1 LKKLKIKNVKI
12 EKTSKIINMTPLPD
26 YRPKQLSVGPL
37 EAEILSI
44 VWELGSATVKDVH
57 DRILADPDRE
67 LAYTSVTT
75 VLRRLTEKGW
85 LACNKEGKAFYW
97 RPLLTK
103 QQAEVIKAQ
112 SDRKT
117 HSSRTGSQR
126 RKINMHL
133 FMIITAVAVAYWLR
147 SSGNIPQGNWHLR
160 WQKTLFLF
168 LFPPLLI
175 FMTVTAVVCMGTQGK
190 MGGMYTNPFSY
201 ILALISLGFFNILGL
216 KLVLGGWK
224 AIKSAR
230 ECPQVNLNGKP
241 VRILQT
247 GALFAGQIGF
257 WQPEL
262 VVSEGLLETLSPIH
276 LESVLAHEQGHYQYR
291 DTFWFFWLG
300 WMRSCTA
307 WLPNTEPLWQELL
320 VLRELR
326 ADSYAASQV
335 DPLVLTI

>member
-1 LKKLKIKNVKI
+1 
-12 EKTSKIINMTPLPD
+12 MH
-26 YRPKQLSVGPL
+26 
-37 EAEILSI
+37 IL
-44 VWELGSATVKDVH
+44 
-57 DRILADPDRE
+57 
-67 LAYTSVTT
+67 
-75 VLRRLTEKGW
+75 
-85 LACNKEGKAFYW
+85 
-97 RPLLTK
+97 
-103 QQAEVIKAQ
+103 
-112 SDRKT
+112 
-117 HSSRTGSQR
+117 
-126 RKINMHL
+126 
-133 FMIITAVAVAYWLR
+133 MIITAVAVAYWLR

-190 MGGMYTNPFSY
+190 MGGMYTNSFSY
-201 ILALISLGFFNILGL
+201 ILALIFLGFFNILGL
-216 KLVLGGWK
+216 KLVLSGWK

-230 ECPQVNLNGKP
+230 ECPQVNLNGKQ
-241 VRILQT
+241 VRILHT

-262 VVSEGLLETLSPIH
+262 VVSKGLLETLSPLH

-335 DPLVLTI
+335 DPLVLAESLLLVVSNNPITSDVCCAALGAGDRLEQRIEALLTPSEPISEAQLQSWHIFLLAFLPLITVVFHT

>member
-1 LKKLKIKNVKI
+1 
-12 EKTSKIINMTPLPD
+12 
-26 YRPKQLSVGPL
+26 
-37 EAEILSI
+37 
-44 VWELGSATVKDVH
+44 
-57 DRILADPDRE
+57 
-67 LAYTSVTT
+67 
-75 VLRRLTEKGW
+75 
-85 LACNKEGKAFYW
+85 
-97 RPLLTK
+97 
-103 QQAEVIKAQ
+103 
-112 SDRKT
+112 
-117 HSSRTGSQR
+117 
-126 RKINMHL
+126 MHL

-190 MGGMYTNPFSY
+190 MGGMYTNSFSY

-230 ECPQVNLNGKP
+230 ECPQLNLNGKK

-307 WLPNTEPLWQELL
+307 LLPNTEPLWQELL

-335 DPLVLTI
+335 DPLVLAESLLLVVSNNPITSDVCCAALGAGDRLEQRIEALLTPPEPISAAQLPSWRIFLLAFLPLITVVFHT

>member
-1 LKKLKIKNVKI
+1 
-12 EKTSKIINMTPLPD
+12 
-26 YRPKQLSVGPL
+26 
-37 EAEILSI
+37 
-44 VWELGSATVKDVH
+44 
-57 DRILADPDRE
+57 
-67 LAYTSVTT
+67 
-75 VLRRLTEKGW
+75 
-85 LACNKEGKAFYW
+85 
-97 RPLLTK
+97 
-103 QQAEVIKAQ
+103 
-112 SDRKT
+112 
-117 HSSRTGSQR
+117 
-126 RKINMHL
+126 MHL
-133 FMIITAVAVAYWLR
+133 FMIITALAIAYRLR
-147 SSGNIPQGNWHLR
+147 SSGNIAQGNWHLR

-190 MGGMYTNPFSY
+190 MGGMYTNSFSY
-201 ILALISLGFFNILGL
+201 ILALISLGFFNILVL

-230 ECPQVNLNGKP
+230 ECPQMNLNGKQ

-247 GALFAGQIGF
+247 KALFAGQIGF

-300 WMRSCTA
+300 WMRECTA

-335 DPLVLTI
+335 DPLVLAESLLLVVSNNPITSDVCCAALGAGDRLEQRIEALLTPPEPISERQLPSWRIFLLAFLPLITVVFHT

>member
-1 LKKLKIKNVKI
+1 
-12 EKTSKIINMTPLPD
+12 
-26 YRPKQLSVGPL
+26 
-37 EAEILSI
+37 
-44 VWELGSATVKDVH
+44 
-57 DRILADPDRE
+57 
-67 LAYTSVTT
+67 
-75 VLRRLTEKGW
+75 
-85 LACNKEGKAFYW
+85 
-97 RPLLTK
+97 
-103 QQAEVIKAQ
+103 
-112 SDRKT
+112 
-117 HSSRTGSQR
+117 
-126 RKINMHL
+126 MHL
-133 FMIITAVAVAYWLR
+133 LMIITAVTVAYWLR

-201 ILALISLGFFNILGL
+201 ILALIFLGFFNILGL
-216 KLVLGGWK
+216 KLVLSGWK

-230 ECPQVNLNGKP
+230 ECPQVNLNGKQI
-241 VRILQT
+241 RILQT

-262 VVSEGLLETLSPIH
+262 VVSKGLLETLSPLH

-335 DPLVLTI
+335 DPLVLAESLLLVVSNNPITSDVCCAALGACDRLEQRIEALLTPTEPRSETQLQSLHIFLLAFLPLLTVVFHN

>member
-1 LKKLKIKNVKI
+1 
-12 EKTSKIINMTPLPD
+12 
-26 YRPKQLSVGPL
+26 
-37 EAEILSI
+37 
-44 VWELGSATVKDVH
+44 
-57 DRILADPDRE
+57 
-67 LAYTSVTT
+67 
-75 VLRRLTEKGW
+75 
-85 LACNKEGKAFYW
+85 
-97 RPLLTK
+97 
-103 QQAEVIKAQ
+103 
-112 SDRKT
+112 
-117 HSSRTGSQR
+117 
-126 RKINMHL
+126 MHL
-133 FMIITAVAVAYWLR
+133 FMIITAVAVAYRLR

-247 GALFAGQIGF
+247 KALFAGQIGF

-300 WMRSCTA
+300 WMRECTA

-335 DPLVLTI
+335 DPLVLAESLLLVVSNNPITSDVCCAALGAGDRLEQRIEALLTPPEPISERQLPSWRIFLLAFLPLITVVFHT

>member
-1 LKKLKIKNVKI
+1 
-12 EKTSKIINMTPLPD
+12 
-26 YRPKQLSVGPL
+26 
-37 EAEILSI
+37 
-44 VWELGSATVKDVH
+44 
-57 DRILADPDRE
+57 
-67 LAYTSVTT
+67 
-75 VLRRLTEKGW
+75 
-85 LACNKEGKAFYW
+85 
-97 RPLLTK
+97 
-103 QQAEVIKAQ
+103 
-112 SDRKT
+112 
-117 HSSRTGSQR
+117 
-126 RKINMHL
+126 MHL
-133 FMIITAVAVAYWLR
+133 LMMITAVALAYWLR

-175 FMTVTAVVCMGTQGK
+175 LMTVTAVVCMGTQGK
-190 MGGMYTNPFSY
+190 MGGMYTNSLSY
-201 ILALISLGFFNILGL
+201 ILASISLGFFNILGL
-216 KLVLGGWK
+216 KLVLSGWK

-230 ECPQVNLNGKP
+230 ECTKVNLHGKQ
-241 VRILQT
+241 VRILPT
-247 GALFAGQIGF
+247 RALFAGQIGF

-262 VVSEGLLETLSPIH
+262 VVSEGLLETLSPLH

-335 DPLVLTI
+335 DPLVLAESLLLVVSNNPITSDVCCAALGAGDRLEQRIEALLTPPEQTAETQLQYWHLAFLPLITVVFHT

>member
-1 LKKLKIKNVKI
+1 
-12 EKTSKIINMTPLPD
+12 MH
-26 YRPKQLSVGPL
+26 
-37 EAEILSI
+37 IL
-44 VWELGSATVKDVH
+44 
-57 DRILADPDRE
+57 
-67 LAYTSVTT
+67 
-75 VLRRLTEKGW
+75 
-85 LACNKEGKAFYW
+85 
-97 RPLLTK
+97 
-103 QQAEVIKAQ
+103 
-112 SDRKT
+112 
-117 HSSRTGSQR
+117 
-126 RKINMHL
+126 
-133 FMIITAVAVAYWLR
+133 MIITAVAVAYWLR

-201 ILALISLGFFNILGL
+201 ILALIFLGFFNILGL
-216 KLVLGGWK
+216 KLVLSGWK

-230 ECPQVNLNGKP
+230 ECPQVNLNGKQ
-241 VRILQT
+241 VRILHT

-262 VVSEGLLETLSPIH
+262 VVSKGLLETLSPLH

-335 DPLVLTI
+335 DPLVLAESLLLVVSNNPITSNVCCAALGAGDRLEQRIEALLTPSEPISEAQLQSWHIFLLAFLPLITVVFHT

>member
-1 LKKLKIKNVKI
+1 
-12 EKTSKIINMTPLPD
+12 
-26 YRPKQLSVGPL
+26 
-37 EAEILSI
+37 
-44 VWELGSATVKDVH
+44 
-57 DRILADPDRE
+57 
-67 LAYTSVTT
+67 
-75 VLRRLTEKGW
+75 
-85 LACNKEGKAFYW
+85 
-97 RPLLTK
+97 
-103 QQAEVIKAQ
+103 
-112 SDRKT
+112 
-117 HSSRTGSQR
+117 
-126 RKINMHL
+126 MHL
-133 FMIITAVAVAYWLR
+133 FMIITALAIAYRLR

-201 ILALISLGFFNILGL
+201 ILALISLGFFNILVL

-230 ECPQVNLNGKP
+230 ECPQVNLNGKQ

-247 GALFAGQIGF
+247 KALFAGQIGF

-300 WMRSCTA
+300 WMRECTA

-335 DPLVLTI
+335 DPLVLAESLLLVVSNNPITSDVCCAALGAGDRLEQRIEALLTPPEPISERQLPSWRIFLLAFLPLITVVFHT

>member
-1 LKKLKIKNVKI
+1 
-12 EKTSKIINMTPLPD
+12 
-26 YRPKQLSVGPL
+26 
-37 EAEILSI
+37 
-44 VWELGSATVKDVH
+44 
-57 DRILADPDRE
+57 
-67 LAYTSVTT
+67 
-75 VLRRLTEKGW
+75 
-85 LACNKEGKAFYW
+85 
-97 RPLLTK
+97 
-103 QQAEVIKAQ
+103 
-112 SDRKT
+112 
-117 HSSRTGSQR
+117 
-126 RKINMHL
+126 
-133 FMIITAVAVAYWLR
+133 
-147 SSGNIPQGNWHLR
+147 
-160 WQKTLFLF
+160 
-168 LFPPLLI
+168 
-175 FMTVTAVVCMGTQGK
+175 

-230 ECPQVNLNGKP
+230 ECPQMNLNGKQ

-247 GALFAGQIGF
+247 KALFAGQIGF

-300 WMRSCTA
+300 WMRECTA

-335 DPLVLTI
+335 DPLVLAESLLLVVSNNPITSDVCCAALGAGDRLEQRIEALLTPPEPISERQLPSWRIFLLAFLPLITVVFHT

>member
-1 LKKLKIKNVKI
+1 
-12 EKTSKIINMTPLPD
+12 
-26 YRPKQLSVGPL
+26 
-37 EAEILSI
+37 
-44 VWELGSATVKDVH
+44 
-57 DRILADPDRE
+57 
-67 LAYTSVTT
+67 
-75 VLRRLTEKGW
+75 
-85 LACNKEGKAFYW
+85 
-97 RPLLTK
+97 
-103 QQAEVIKAQ
+103 
-112 SDRKT
+112 
-117 HSSRTGSQR
+117 
-126 RKINMHL
+126 MHL
-133 FMIITAVAVAYWLR
+133 FMIITAVAIAYRLR

-230 ECPQVNLNGKP
+230 ECPQVNLNGKQ

-247 GALFAGQIGF
+247 KALFAGQIGF

-300 WMRSCTA
+300 WMRECTA

-335 DPLVLTI
+335 DPLVLAESLLLVVSNNPITSDVCCAALGAGDRLEQRIEALLTPPEPISERQLPSWRIFLLAFLPLITVVFHT

>member
-1 LKKLKIKNVKI
+1 
-12 EKTSKIINMTPLPD
+12 
-26 YRPKQLSVGPL
+26 
-37 EAEILSI
+37 
-44 VWELGSATVKDVH
+44 
-57 DRILADPDRE
+57 
-67 LAYTSVTT
+67 
-75 VLRRLTEKGW
+75 
-85 LACNKEGKAFYW
+85 
-97 RPLLTK
+97 
-103 QQAEVIKAQ
+103 
-112 SDRKT
+112 
-117 HSSRTGSQR
+117 
-126 RKINMHL
+126 MHL

-247 GALFAGQIGF
+247 KALFAGQIGF

-335 DPLVLTI
+335 DPLVLAESLLLVVSNNPITSDVCCAALGAGDRLEQRIEALLTPPEPISERQLPSWRIFLLAFLPLITVVFHT

>member
-1 LKKLKIKNVKI
+1 
-12 EKTSKIINMTPLPD
+12 
-26 YRPKQLSVGPL
+26 
-37 EAEILSI
+37 
-44 VWELGSATVKDVH
+44 
-57 DRILADPDRE
+57 
-67 LAYTSVTT
+67 
-75 VLRRLTEKGW
+75 
-85 LACNKEGKAFYW
+85 
-97 RPLLTK
+97 
-103 QQAEVIKAQ
+103 
-112 SDRKT
+112 
-117 HSSRTGSQR
+117 
-126 RKINMHL
+126 MHL
-133 FMIITAVAVAYWLR
+133 LMIITAVTVAYWLR
-147 SSGNIPQGNWHLR
+147 SSGSIPQGNWHLR

-190 MGGMYTNPFSY
+190 MGGMYTNSFSY
-201 ILALISLGFFNILGL
+201 ILALIFLGFFNILGL
-216 KLVLGGWK
+216 KLVLSGWK

-230 ECPQVNLNGKP
+230 ECPQVNLNGKQ
-241 VRILQT
+241 VRILHT

-262 VVSEGLLETLSPIH
+262 VVSEGLLETLSPLH

-335 DPLVLTI
+335 DPLVLAESLLLVVSNNPITSDVCCAALGACDRLEQRIEALLTPSEPISEAQLQSWHIFLLAFLPLITVVFHT